1 MPETN
6 LEPNASNRVYLF
18 GHRKP
23 THNTQP
29 PREALHGDMANL
41 EESKTC
47 SWALWAQKRPKREGG
62 GEFGVLHQVRIKPE
76 ALSIL

>member
-6 LEPNASNRVYLF
+6 LEPSASDRVYLF
-18 GHRKP
+18 GQGKL
-23 THNTQP
+23 THNILP

-47 SWALWAQKRPKREGG
+47 TWALWAQKRLKREE
-62 GEFGVLHQVRIKPE
+62 GEK
-76 ALSIL
+76 